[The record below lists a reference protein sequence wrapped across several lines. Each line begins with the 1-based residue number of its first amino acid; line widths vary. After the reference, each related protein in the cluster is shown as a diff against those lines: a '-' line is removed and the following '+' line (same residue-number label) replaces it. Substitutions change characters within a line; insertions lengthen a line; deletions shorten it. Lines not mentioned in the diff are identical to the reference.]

1 MRSRA
6 GERDSDAIGQQNA
19 LTASNSVFHPLEDP
33 MTTRACTRRVYAPA
47 YYLGRPAAFWL
58 EALAPTS
65 TTRKSPRAS
74 CAGQ

>member
-1 MRSRA
+1 
-6 GERDSDAIGQQNA
+6 
-19 LTASNSVFHPLEDP
+19 
-33 MTTRACTRRVYAPA
+33 MTTRACTRRVNAPA

-65 TTRKSPRAS
+65 TTHKSPRAS